1 MLTIASIKVKNQP
14 LNPDLSDN
22 IGKAMDPLPE
32 KILLNPPREIDQ
44 ERVRLAIWKPPMGPC
59 HPCLAMTACPVLS
72 LPDTL
77 SPHYSKGLGNPPP
90 AAGPVTWVTMLPCPR
105 GSLLEASRGQASPSA
120 AGRAWPAQLS
130 LSPLIEVNARPF
142 PTGRSLTSLP
152 QFCSGS
158 RGTWPKPTSYL
169 RPERDR
175 LMTQA

>member
-1 MLTIASIKVKNQP
+1 LLTIAPIKVKNQP

-22 IGKAMDPLPE
+22 IDKAMDPLPE

-90 AAGPVTWVTMLPCPR
+90 AAGPVTRVTMLPCPVAASWR
-105 GSLLEASRGQASPSA
+105 IQRPGFPFRSWKSLASTAFFVSFNRSKCKAIPHEQKPHLSSSVLLWKLGNLAEAH
-120 AGRAWPAQLS
+120 
-130 LSPLIEVNARPF
+130 
-142 PTGRSLTSLP
+142 TLP
-152 QFCSGS
+152 Q
-158 RGTWPKPTSYL
+158 
-169 RPERDR
+169 
-175 LMTQA
+175 A